1 MAKGQG
7 RGIGSLTVWMILFV
21 GLWLTS
27 TVVLVI
33 LYTGQEELRNE
44 NARLAED
51 NQKLIS
57 RSERSS
63 LTLFQ
68 QARKGGPTVVGLLE
82 GARAATAQLATGV
95 DTDDAAA
102 VEVKLR
108 DALRTIRTDN
118 TVPES
123 TRYADISF
131 HDALTMLY
139 EAFGGEHAVRIQ
151 AEQRVT
157 QLEAEVATLAQAN
170 TQEKSGFEKR
180 TREIGDQ
187 LADVEADRTRYRGE
201 RDTEVAQIEKAA
213 EKQRKQHDTD
223 LTEERQ
229 RSAALEGQVTQFQD
243 RTRALQEKFAPL
255 MVGPKQLV
263 TARRPD
269 GRILMAP
276 PGDEVVYITLGRK
289 DRLVLGL
296 RFAVY
301 SSGKSNPVDNI
312 PADGRAKA
320 QIRVVSIEDHSAE
333 CEIVD
338 LRPNEVIL
346 EGDLIANPIYDRDRA
361 MGFLVAGEFDL
372 DHDGV
377 LDVGGASAIEALI
390 TNWGG
395 TVSAEL
401 DALTDFVVLG
411 RAPRR
416 PRSTTEAPSG
426 PLAERTRR
434 LQQAYDHYNST
445 VNSAKTLAVTVLTQE
460 RFLSFLGY
468 APG

>member
-33 LYTGQEELRNE
+33 LYTGQEELRGE

-57 RSERSS
+57 QSERRS
-63 LTLFQ
+63 LALFQ
-68 QARKGGPTVVGLLE
+68 EARKGGPTVVGLLE
-82 GARAATAQLATGV
+82 GARSATAQLATGV
-95 DTDDAAA
+95 DSDDAVAIGA
-102 VEVKLR
+102 KLD
-108 DALRTIRTDN
+108 DALRTIRSDD
-118 TVPES
+118 TVPDS
-123 TRYADISF
+123 ARYADIAYD
-131 HDALTMLY
+131 DALTMLY
-139 EAFGGEHAVRIQ
+139 AAFGSEHALRIQ
-151 AEQRVT
+151 AEDRVT

-180 TREIGDQ
+180 AREIGDQ
-187 LADVEADRTRYRGE
+187 LADVEADRSRYRGE
-201 RDTEVAQIEKAA
+201 RDSEVARIEKAA
-213 EKQRKQHDTD
+213 DELRKQHDAD

-229 RSAALEGQVTQFQD
+229 RSASLEGQVAQFQQ

-255 MVGPKQLV
+255 MIGPKQLV

-269 GRILMAP
+269 GHILMAR
-276 PGDEVVYITLGRK
+276 PGDDVVYITLGRN

-301 SSGKSNPVDNI
+301 SSEKGNSVDNI
-312 PADGRAKA
+312 PPDGRAKA
-320 QIRVVSIEDHSAE
+320 QIRVVSIEDNSAQ

-338 LRPNEVIL
+338 LDPNEVIL
-346 EGDLIANPIYDRDRA
+346 EGDLIANPIYDRNRA

-377 LDVGGASAIEALI
+377 SDVGGALAVEALI

-401 DALTDFVVLG
+401 NALTDFVVLG

-416 PRSTTEAPSG
+416 PRTATDASSG
-426 PLAERTRR
+426 PLAERRRR
-434 LQQAYDHYNST
+434 LQQAYDRYNST
-445 VNSAKTLAVTVLTQE
+445 VESAKTLAVTVLPQE
-460 RFLSFLGY
+460 VFLSFLGY